1 MKKPAARKQ
10 PKKSQHDLF
19 KETAKDHGCD
29 EKFDL
34 KKRFFNLVYFY
45 TRNLERRL
53 KRRASRNHGFMLY
66 SADQIIFAA

>member
-1 MKKPAARKQ
+1 MKKIPERKQ

-34 KKRFFNLVYFY
+34 KKA
-45 TRNLERRL
+45 L
-53 KRRASRNHGFMLY
+53 KKLIKPKESK
-66 SADQIIFAA
+66 S